1 MLKNEKII
9 LMWATLKE
17 ISKYQS
23 PEKLRRQSEKQYGL
37 SYEEALEM
45 AYENVIEAAKRAVAG
60 IKKPNI

>member
-1 MLKNEKII
+1 
-9 LMWATLKE
+9 MWATLKE